1 MVKTLLQP
9 FHFHDAEWRIAWLHL
24 VLLTACGV
32 SLIASAPLWINAR
45 EFPVLPIMPGFPVLP
60 APLDRWF
67 FAGMLLSLVVAIWFY
82 RPAVTAF
89 LLAGFFAFC
98 EDQNRG
104 QPWFYMYWVML
115 LLTLWPERIALAACR
130 WSISV
135 VYIWSGIQKCSPHF
149 FNGEPGWFV
158 APAAGWHLPAAGVDL
173 LRWAV
178 TTAPFVEIGIG
189 VALWSKRLRRAAIV
203 AVVLVHGS
211 ALLFLGPLGR
221 HYNWIV
227 WPWNASM
234 IALVLV
240 LFARRESEGVT
251 GLKAS
256 SAREAFATLRRSKP
270 ALVLIALYGLLPI
283 LSYLGM
289 WDSYFSFAV
298 YAENA
303 ATANIFVTQEFKD
316 RLPERIRSFV
326 IPFPQAYDPQFQ
338 GPFVLMYGA
347 WCYKDLHVVF
357 IPEPRVYHSLFLAL
371 RGYSRES
378 RDLRLIVGPRF
389 GPVQFYEGNRR
400 QLLTP
405 K

>member
-1 MVKTLLQP
+1 MPMVQTFLQP
-9 FHFHDAEWRIAWLHL
+9 FCFQGTDWRVAWLRL
-24 VLLTACGV
+24 TLLAACGV
-32 SLIASAPLWINAR
+32 SLIASAPLWVNAR
-45 EFPVLPIMPGFPVLP
+45 VFPVLPITPGFPVLP
-60 APLDRWF
+60 TPLDHWF
-67 FAGMLLSLVVAIWFY
+67 FAGMLVSLVLAIWFY

-115 LLTLWPERIALAACR
+115 LLTLWPDEIALAACR

-135 VYIWSGIQKCSPHF
+135 VYVWSGIQKCSPHF
-149 FNGEPGWFV
+149 FNGEPAWFV
-158 APAAGWHLPAAGVDL
+158 APAAGWHLPGAVIDL

-189 VALWSKRLRRAAIV
+189 VALWSKRLRTTAIV
-203 AVVLVHGS
+203 AVVLVHCS

-240 LFARRESEGVT
+240 LFARCELE
-251 GLKAS
+251 
-256 SAREAFATLRRSKP
+256 SAREGFATLRRSKP
-270 ALVLIALYGLLPI
+270 ALALIALYGLLPI
-283 LSYLGM
+283 LSCLGM

-338 GPFVLMYGA
+338 GPFVLMYGT

-371 RGYSRES
+371 RGYSREPD
-378 RDLRLIVGPRF
+378 DLRLIIGPRF
-389 GPVQFYEGNRR
+389 GPVQFYEGDRR

>member
-1 MVKTLLQP
+1 MPMMQP
-9 FHFHDAEWRIAWLHL
+9 FRGVERRVAWLRW
-24 VLLTACGV
+24 VLLASCGV

-45 EFPVLPIMPGFPVLP
+45 EFPLLPITPGFPILP
-60 APLDRWF
+60 APLDKWF
-67 FAGMLLSLVVAIWFY
+67 FAAMLLSLLLAIWIY

-89 LLAGFFAFC
+89 LLAGFLAFC

-115 LLTLWPERIALAACR
+115 LLTLWPAPVALAASR

-135 VYIWSGIQKCSPHF
+135 VYLWSGVQKCSPHF
-149 FNGEPGWFV
+149 FNGEPAWFV
-158 APAAGWHLPAAGVDL
+158 APAAGWHLPGIVIDL
-173 LRWAV
+173 FRWAV
-178 TTAPFVEIGIG
+178 TTTPFVEIGIG
-189 VALWSKRLRRAAIV
+189 VALWSNRFRRAAIV
-203 AVVLVHGS
+203 AVILVHGA

-221 HYNWIV
+221 NYNWIV

-240 LFARRESEGVT
+240 LFAQSESKSGAT
-251 GLKAS
+251 LKS
-256 SAREAFATLRRSKP
+256 SGAGEAFAALRRSKP
-270 ALVLIALYGLLPI
+270 AFVLIALYGLLPI
-283 LSYLGM
+283 LSYVGM
-289 WDSYFSFAV
+289 WDSYFSFAL

-303 ATANIFVTQEFKD
+303 ATANVFITQAYKD
-316 RLPERIRSFV
+316 RLPSKIRSFV
-326 IPFPQAYDPQFQ
+326 TPFPQAYDPQFQ

-371 RGYSRES
+371 RAYSREPG
-378 RDLRLIVGPRF
+378 DLRLIIGPRF
-389 GPVQFYEGNRR
+389 GPVQFYEGDRR